1 MIRDSRM
8 PTTRSTRN
16 RMLISTIVVLALGG
30 AVIAWE
36 WYRGGGAVISGQSA
50 AAVPVDPAALQQ
62 VFDDPQLRALVP
74 LAPPVEPKQLGNP
87 NPFSVLEE
95 R

>member
-1 MIRDSRM
+1 
-8 PTTRSTRN
+8 
-16 RMLISTIVVLALGG
+16 MLISTIVVLVLGG

-36 WYRGGGAVISGQSA
+36 WYRGGAALIAGQSA
-50 AAVPVDPAALQQ
+50 TAAPVDPAALQQ
-62 VFDDPQLRALVP
+62 VFDDPQLRSLVP

-87 NPFSVLEE
+87 NPFAVLEE